1 MEYVNT
7 IVSEAGM
14 KDVVTGTQTVS
25 LRAVLIQLDVVLMIR
40 RFISIAVAEVRVQ
53 DTVPDP
59 VIEGLRVVVGIV
71 VVVGSSHVV
80 ESVQPIPPPLCMFQ
94 ISDDV
99 ELLGLHWP
107 QLGPGADC
115 ASVKDNK
122 AATFKRN
129 FGMLGNQS
137 KYTLYARES

>member
-25 LRAVLIQLDVVLMIR
+25 LRAVLIQLDVVLMIG

-80 ESVQPIPPPLCMFQ
+80 EPVQPIPPPLCMFQ

-99 ELLGLHWP
+99 ELLSLH
-107 QLGPGADC
+107 
-115 ASVKDNK
+115 
-122 AATFKRN
+122 
-129 FGMLGNQS
+129 
-137 KYTLYARES
+137 